1 MTLHRTSNYYA
12 LQIEAKEKELQE
24 LRLLEEHAK
33 VREFYYHINER
44 LREMDE
50 EFYNTPWTISFG
62 SQSITLPNFAEVFQ
76 GIEQTIF
83 DYMETE
89 GIENKKEE
97 SNEAFVIV
105 SNDFDYTGGGCWVLF
120 TELWLP
126 GEKKRLYATTD
137 EYHCFFYNNEDDYNS
152 CQNADYGVY
161 CEHVEEADSKY
172 RDIARE
178 LFAQFERDLAKERG

>member
-1 MTLHRTSNYYA
+1 MKFYNTSDYLA
-12 LQIEAKEKELQE
+12 SEIAKKEAELKKLKKEVHDAQ
-24 LRLLEEHAK
+24 
-33 VREFYYHINER
+33 VREFYWHINSR

-50 EFYNTPWTISFG
+50 EFYNTQWTISFG
-62 SQSITLPNFAEVFQ
+62 NQSITLPNCAEVFQ

-83 DYMETE
+83 DYMEDE
-89 GIENKKEE
+89 GIENNKEE
-97 SNEAFVIV
+97 SNGAFVIV

-126 GEKKRLYATTD
+126 GEGKRLYATTD